1 MSYVRDSRG
10 IIINTDDSYYKA
22 IVGQRESD
30 KRSRQISEEVNTL
43 KDELTQIKALLAQVI
58 NRN

>member
-1 MSYVRDSRG
+1 MSYVRDSQG
-10 IIINTDDSYYKA
+10 IIINTDDSYYRA

-30 KRSRQISEEVNTL
+30 KRSRQVSEEVNNL

>member
-1 MSYVRDSRG
+1 MTYVRDSQG

-30 KRSRQISEEVNTL
+30 KRSREVSQEVNNL

>member
-1 MSYVRDSRG
+1 MSYIRDSQG

-30 KRSRQISEEVNTL
+30 KRSREVSEEVNNL

>member
-1 MSYVRDSRG
+1 MSFVRNTRG
-10 IIINTDDSYYKA
+10 IIINTDESYYKA
-22 IVGQRESD
+22 IVGQRQSD
-30 KRSRQISEEVNTL
+30 KRSREVSEEVSNL

>member
-10 IIINTDDSYYKA
+10 IVINTDESYYKA
-22 IVGQRESD
+22 LLGQRESD
-30 KRSRQISEEVNTL
+30 KRSKEVSEEVNNL

>member
-1 MSYVRDSRG
+1 MSYVRDSQG
-10 IIINTDDSYYKA
+10 VIINTDDSYYKA

-30 KRSRQISEEVNTL
+30 KRSREVSEEVNNL

>member
-1 MSYVRDSRG
+1 MTYVRDSQG
-10 IIINTDDSYYKA
+10 IIINTDDSYYRA

-30 KRSRQISEEVNTL
+30 KRSREVSEEVNNL